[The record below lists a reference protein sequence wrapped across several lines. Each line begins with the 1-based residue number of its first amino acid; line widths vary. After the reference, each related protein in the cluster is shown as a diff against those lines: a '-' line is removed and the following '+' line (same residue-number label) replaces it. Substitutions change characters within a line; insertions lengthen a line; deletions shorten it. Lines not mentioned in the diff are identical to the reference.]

1 MVGVW
6 LSARLTVDGAE
17 SRRSEAGLS
26 STQLAESLPKRCFL
40 GGDKSNNTTR
50 KVTAHLT
57 GRLEVK
63 VSHGEGRRSGTCG
76 ARRQDP
82 RLLEERLAYSHVQY
96 AEAVLWKHGDNLGAQ
111 RA

>member
-40 GGDKSNNTTR
+40 GGDKSNDATR
-50 KVTAHLT
+50 KLT
-57 GRLEVK
+57 THRTGYGRLEVK
-63 VSHGEGRRSGTCG
+63 CRTAKAEDAVFAGHEGKIR
-76 ARRQDP
+76 
-82 RLLEERLAYSHVQY
+82 AYS
-96 AEAVLWKHGDNLGAQ
+96 ERD
-111 RA
+111 